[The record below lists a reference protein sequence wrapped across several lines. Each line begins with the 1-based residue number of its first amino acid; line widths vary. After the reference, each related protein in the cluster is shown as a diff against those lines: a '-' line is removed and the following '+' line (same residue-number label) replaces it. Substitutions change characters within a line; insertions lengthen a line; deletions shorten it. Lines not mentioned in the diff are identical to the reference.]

1 MAARFGRP
9 EGTGEMTGRERRI
22 AELAAQDLDG
32 WARELPVG
40 SETRRDLE
48 QTARVYR
55 FAARAGAGAVALR
68 AVPDPGAEEGAATTK
83 RQDASHLGADQGP
96 DRAASAEAARA
107 LDLPLDRGA

>member
-9 EGTGEMTGRERRI
+9 EGTGGMTARERRI
-22 AELAAQDLDG
+22 AELAAQDLES

-40 SETRRDLE
+40 SETRRDLQ

-68 AVPDPGAEEGAATTK
+68 AVPDPGDEEGAATIK
-83 RQDASHLGADQGP
+83 RPDALDLAADQAP

-107 LDLPLDRGA
+107 LDLPPDRGA